1 MFANCFQLPTRHV
14 TVNPSLLQL
23 TIFLENNQ
31 KQVMAGG
38 AHYYIWEQLLE
49 LFSPASALLVAT
61 TTNYALFT
69 CPADQI

>member
-14 TVNPSLLQL
+14 TVNPSLFQL

-38 AHYYIWEQLLE
+38 AHYYIWEQLV
-49 LFSPASALLVAT
+49 VAT